1 MPGQNAPSSILT
13 KPVNRVFPNVKYLQ
27 NISFAIS
34 PLHGYTHYHLT
45 TACHPPLL
53 CHKQGILFYSTIIST
68 ISVLSMTNYRPMSQV
83 LRIPRIFINKLQ
95 SIRNCNILTSD
106 MLYNLNHTLT
116 KPDRKFHI
124 HRKQKE
130 GFTLKILTLKMT
142 KYIKIAVK
150 YP

>member
-1 MPGQNAPSSILT
+1 MYSQINIHPLFYGQICGKQRPYQLGS
-13 KPVNRVFPNVKYLQ
+13 
-27 NISFAIS
+27 
-34 PLHGYTHYHLT
+34 

-53 CHKQGILFYSTIIST
+53 CHKQGILFYSTIIAT
-68 ISVLSMTNYRPMSQV
+68 MSVLSMTNYRPMSQV

-106 MLYNLNHTLT
+106 MLYNLNYTLT
-116 KPDRKFHI
+116 KPDHKFHI

-142 KYIKIAVK
+142 KYIKTAVK